1 MKTTAPLKEH
11 TNNKAQHTEA
21 TKPLTRVELQR
32 MSTRIGDNEH
42 SIGDSAG
49 RQENKARKPI
59 KGMAGDIRKE
69 PNRNLGHEELTIET

>member
-1 MKTTAPLKEH
+1 
-11 TNNKAQHTEA
+11 
-21 TKPLTRVELQR
+21 

-69 PNRNLGHEELTIET
+69 PNRNLGHEELTIETWLRNKYSHFGAPEAKEIDKVIKNKQTKSIK